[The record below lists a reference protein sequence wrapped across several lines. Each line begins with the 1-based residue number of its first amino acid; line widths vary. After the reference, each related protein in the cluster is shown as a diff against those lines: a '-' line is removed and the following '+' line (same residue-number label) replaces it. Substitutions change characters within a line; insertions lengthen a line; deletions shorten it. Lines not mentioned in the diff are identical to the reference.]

1 MTYGTRDVGERDTQ
15 RLRRCVKGVKG
26 IYGVRGVETGIRG
39 IRMILSYQETVEN
52 NLYLYP
58 LSNPVF

>member
-1 MTYGTRDVGERDTQ
+1 MTYGTRDVGERGTQ
-15 RLRRCVKGVKG
+15 RLRGCVKGVKG

-39 IRMILSYQETVEN
+39 IRMILSYQKTVEN
-52 NLYLYP
+52 NLYP